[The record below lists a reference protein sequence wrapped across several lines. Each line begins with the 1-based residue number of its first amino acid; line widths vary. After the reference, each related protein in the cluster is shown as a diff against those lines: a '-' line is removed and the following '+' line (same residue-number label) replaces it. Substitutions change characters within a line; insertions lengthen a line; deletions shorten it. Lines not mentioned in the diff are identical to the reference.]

1 MFCSYLDAAQ
11 MQIPGTTATKLH
23 CIWRCKREVARVPL
37 EHGAD
42 ANAGNVGSWTPLHGT
57 SKGGHLNAVRILLK
71 HGAAANAWR
80 IGTWTTLQFASKGGY
95 LPARVGRER
104 SLLARIVVD
113 EHCD

>member
-1 MFCSYLDAAQ
+1 
-11 MQIPGTTATKLH
+11 MQVPGTTATQLH
-23 CIWRCKREVARVPL
+23 CIWHCKREVAHVLL

-42 ANAGNVGSWTPLHGT
+42 ANAGNVGSWTPLHCA

-71 HGAAANAWR
+71 HGAATNARR
-80 IGTWTTLQFASKGGY
+80 IGTWTTLQFASKGGH
-95 LPARVGRER
+95 LPARVGHER